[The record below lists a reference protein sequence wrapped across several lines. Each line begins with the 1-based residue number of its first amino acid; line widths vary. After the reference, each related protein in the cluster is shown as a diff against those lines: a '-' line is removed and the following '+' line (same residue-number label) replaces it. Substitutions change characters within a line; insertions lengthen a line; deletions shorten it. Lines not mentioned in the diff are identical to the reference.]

1 MQDNMMTRT
10 ATTIAAT
17 IFAAFTTLAAEAAAP
32 QARNLTPAF
41 IESGVTIN
49 RLQVYEVG
57 GVVVIRGR
65 ARTEAQRESAAA
77 TAQKLGY
84 TRVANLVQV
93 VEPPDDAA
101 IERLAERELT
111 VHRGLDGCTFSVE
124 SDGGVVHVAGS
135 VRHELQKDMAMAV
148 LRSIDGV
155 QAVQSSLD
163 LQ

>member
-1 MQDNMMTRT
+1 MMTRT
-10 ATTIAAT
+10 AMTLAAT
-17 IFAAFTTLAAEAAAP
+17 IFAAFMTFAAEAAAP

-41 IESGVTIN
+41 LESGVTIN

-65 ARTEAQRESAAA
+65 ARTEAHRLAAAA
-77 TAQKLGY
+77 TAKKMGF
-84 TRVANLVQV
+84 TRVANLVAV

-111 VHRGLDGCTFSVE
+111 IHRGLDGCTFSVA
-124 SDGGVVHVAGS
+124 SDGGIVHVAGS

-148 LRSIDGV
+148 LRNIDGV
-155 QAVQSSLD
+155 QAVQASLE
-163 LQ
+163 LR